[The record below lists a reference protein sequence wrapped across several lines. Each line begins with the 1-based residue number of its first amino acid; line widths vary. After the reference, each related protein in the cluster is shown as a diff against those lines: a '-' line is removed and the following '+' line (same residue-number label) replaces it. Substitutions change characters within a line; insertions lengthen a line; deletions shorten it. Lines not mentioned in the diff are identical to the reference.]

1 MNVALSSRHSVHA
14 TRENST
20 GPACHAFGAPHGSES
35 YRPTTREVTCR
46 KCIKFLAEEA
56 KKEADY
62 QDRLAAS
69 LAPATESHDLGYVHA
84 DEQAAADEQPEEIK
98 AAREEA
104 EAKATGAR
112 YAAQLLAG
120 KADAAPVVRPA
131 TATPCCD
138 HAGMY
143 HGGRGC
149 DQCGCTTPRDQM
161 QSINGVAYRPW
172 GTDVLPP
179 SVTMDPVTRVLS
191 GQARDMLDLY
201 QRGLAVLDDAGDLIL
216 C

>member
-1 MNVALSSRHSVHA
+1 MNVSLSSRHSVHA

-56 KKEADY
+56 KKEAAY

-84 DEQAAADEQPEEIK
+84 DEQAVADAQPEEIK

-104 EAKATGAR
+104 EAKATGAH

-120 KADAAPVVRPA
+120 KADAAP
-131 TATPCCD
+131 
-138 HAGMY
+138 
-143 HGGRGC
+143 
-149 DQCGCTTPRDQM
+149 
-161 QSINGVAYRPW
+161 VAYRPW

-201 QRGLAVLDDAGDLIL
+201 QRGLAVLDDSGDLVL